1 MRSKFSGVGVF
12 DFQVAHVQE
21 IRVAAAHRVG
31 ESGNLD
37 GLDVG
42 DTIRAVAKVAEFN
55 VSS

>member
-42 DTIRAVAKVAEFN
+42 DAIRAVAKVAEFN